1 VATLEPKLTPL
12 DRAVL
17 AATPEGAGVRLLR
30 VWRAVARRW
39 SGVDYLNGREAERE
53 LLRRGRIA

>member
-30 VWRAVARRW
+30 VWRAVAWRAVPALR
-39 SGVDYLNGREAERE
+39 GRAPAPE